1 MEEKKNK
8 TGIVILVIA
17 VLLVV
22 CVLAAVGGWFIGK
35 KKATTADMGEVA
47 QVTETPA
54 DVQQATEAPEVTEAP
69 QDTEEPKATEVP
81 QATEEPKATEE
92 PQVTEEPKAT
102 EEPQVTEEPK
112 VTEAPQATAEP
123 TKQPSQDGISPLH
136 VEGSMLCDE
145 NGELVQLRGIS
156 THGLSWFPQYV
167 NEDCFKE
174 FKEDWNANIVR
185 LAMYTAEN
193 GGYCTG
199 GDKDALKKL
208 VKDGVEYA
216 TNNDLYVII
225 DWHILSDGNPNTY
238 KEEAKKFF
246 DEMSETYKDYP
257 NVIYEV
263 CNEPNGGTSWGDV
276 KSYAEEVI
284 AVIREN
290 DEDNIIIVGTPN
302 WSQYVD
308 QAAADPITE
317 YDNIMYALHYYAA
330 THKDDLRKK
339 MVNAYNAGLPIFVTE
354 YGICDASG
362 NGGIDYNQAN
372 AWVDEMNKYGI
383 SYVAWN
389 LSNKNETSAILK
401 SSCNKVS
408 GFGHD
413 DLSDSGKWLYTML
426 TEHSAEELAG
436 NVGTDANKNPMQG
449 NGQSTQGG
457 TSQTPAAGS
466 SNTVVGGKVE
476 ATIELRDSWESE
488 GKYCYNYNVTVN
500 NTSDSKVENWKV
512 EINFSDNI
520 ALNQGWS
527 GEYTINGS
535 TLVITPVSYNVP
547 IEAGQSVSDIGF
559 ILEGSAGLHIV
570 E

>member
-1 MEEKKNK
+1 MHANKYAGEKRHMEEKKNK
-8 TGIVILVIA
+8 TGIVILVIV
-17 VLLVV
+17 VLVGV
-22 CVLAAVGGWFIGK
+22 CVLAAVCGWFIGK
-35 KKATTADMGEVA
+35 KKATPVDMGEVA
-47 QVTETPA
+47 QVTQAPTETP
-54 DVQQATEAPEVTEAP
+54 QSTEEPKSTEAP
-69 QDTEEPKATEVP
+69 QSTEEPKSTEAP
-81 QATEEPKATEE
+81 QS
-92 PQVTEEPKAT
+92 
-102 EEPQVTEEPK
+102 TEEPK
-112 VTEAPQATAEP
+112 VTQAPQATAEP
-123 TKQPSQDGISPLH
+123 TKQPAQDGLSPLH

-167 NEDCFKE
+167 NEECFKE

-199 GDKDALKKL
+199 GDKDALKQL

-238 KEEAKKFF
+238 KDEAKKFF
-246 DEMSETYKDYP
+246 DEMSEAYKDYP

-263 CNEPNGGTSWGDV
+263 CNEPNGGTSWKDV

-308 QAAADPITE
+308 QAAADPITQ

-372 AWVDEMNKYGI
+372 TWVEEMNKYGI

-401 SSCNKVS
+401 SSCSKVS

-413 DLSDSGKWLYTML
+413 DLSESGKWLYTML

-436 NVGTDANKNPMQG
+436 NVGTDANKNSLQSG

-457 TSQTPAAGS
+457 TSQTPATGS

-500 NTSDSKVENWKV
+500 NTSDSRVENWKV
-512 EINFSDNI
+512 EISFSDNI
-520 ALNQGWS
+520 GLNQGWS

-535 TLVITPVSYNVP
+535 TLVITPVSYNSS
-547 IEAGQSVSDIGF
+547 IEAGQSVGDIGF
-559 ILEGSAGLHIV
+559 IIEGSAGLHIV